1 MTDEKTHPAP
11 LACHL
16 EAMTAE
22 QRERHRALGGT
33 LRGAVTQMR
42 ELPEG
47 FEFLLPS
54 EAWAMAAEFVQLERL
69 CCPFVR
75 FRLDLEEEEGPC
87 RLTLTG
93 PEGVKEFLRLE
104 LGLPARSLL

>member
-1 MTDEKTHPAP
+1 MTKEKASESP
-11 LACHL
+11 LACNL
-16 EAMTAE
+16 GAMTVK
-22 QRERHRALGGT
+22 QRERHRTLGRE
-33 LRGAVTQMR
+33 LREAIAEIR

-54 EAWAMAAEFVQLERL
+54 KAWAMAAEFVALERL

-75 FRLDLEEEEGPC
+75 FRLDLKEEGGPC

-93 PEGVKEFLRLE
+93 REGVKEFLRLE
-104 LGLPARSLL
+104 LGLTARLPL

>member
-1 MTDEKTHPAP
+1 MQDSP
-11 LACHL
+11 LACNL
-16 EAMTAE
+16 GAMTAP
-22 QRERHRALGGT
+22 QRERHRALAEALRDGG
-33 LRGAVTQMR
+33 AEIR

-54 EAWAMAAEFVQLERL
+54 AAWDTAAEFVQLERL

-93 PEGVKEFLRLE
+93 REGVKEFLRLE
-104 LGLPARSLL
+104 LSLPARPLL